1 MKRFGLALG
10 ILVVIGAVV
19 GMIFSSKLILIRNS
33 WQKKVSDARDN
44 VIGTK
49 KVIGQRKKLAESE
62 KSVVLAKAELQQT
75 IHGWERY
82 WPAVQVDRGQQPGVL
97 GVPLGT
103 NQGMVLNAPVY
114 LFQPAEDGNGVSY
127 VGPFKVREVKET
139 QAALTPLWRLRLGE
153 DGSWRYGPNWRIRTN
168 IPRQYQN
175 KLSDLEVMLLRKD
188 ENLIAQQKHLQF
200 QQEAKTSAEEHL
212 KLRLK
217 ELNGDPN
224 LGPKEKSLNRFLVE
238 GLHKAVADTETARD
252 AVQADV
258 DELRRLVKRTR
269 DEIERLTADNER
281 LAKRLSRPAQTASKV
296 P

>member
-1 MKRFGLALG
+1 
-10 ILVVIGAVV
+10 VV
-19 GMIFSSKLILIRNS
+19 GMIFSSKLTLIRNS
-33 WQKKVSDARDN
+33 WHKKTSDAKAN
-44 VIGTK
+44 VIA
-49 KVIGQRKKLAESE
+49 QRKKLAESE
-62 KSVVLAKAELQQT
+62 KAVVLAKAELQRA

-97 GVPLGT
+97 GLTFGT
-103 NQGMVLNAPVY
+103 NQGLALNAPVY
-114 LFQPAEDGNGVSY
+114 VFQPAENGNGVSY
-127 VGPFKVREVKET
+127 VGPFKVKEVNEA
-139 QAALTPLWRLRLGE
+139 QAALTPLWRLRMGE
-153 DGSWRYGPNWRIRTN
+153 EATWRYGPNWRIRTN

-175 KLSDLEVMLLRKD
+175 TLSDLELMLLRKD
-188 ENLIAQQKHLQF
+188 EILIAQQKHLQI
-200 QQEAKTSAEEHL
+200 QQEAKKSAEEHVH
-212 KLRLK
+212 LRMK

-238 GLHKAVADTETARD
+238 GLHKAVADTEKERD

-281 LAKRLSRPAQTASKV
+281 LAKRLSGPAQTASTI